1 MSLSWEEAPAG
12 HTLQSEEAATT
23 MGLKKF
29 RIAAEEGFSHSPIL
43 SACAAPHLTTAAAD
57 DDATHSLKTRQ
68 ARTRTTVQKPVDK
81 PTYRT
86 QGFLEFKKKHQRR
99 GRART
104 KP

>member
-1 MSLSWEEAPAG
+1 MSLSWEEVPVG

-29 RIAAEEGFSHSPIL
+29 RIAAEEGFSHSQS
-43 SACAAPHLTTAAAD
+43 SAHAQHRTTAAVD

-86 QGFLEFKKKHQRR
+86 QGLLEFKKRHQRR